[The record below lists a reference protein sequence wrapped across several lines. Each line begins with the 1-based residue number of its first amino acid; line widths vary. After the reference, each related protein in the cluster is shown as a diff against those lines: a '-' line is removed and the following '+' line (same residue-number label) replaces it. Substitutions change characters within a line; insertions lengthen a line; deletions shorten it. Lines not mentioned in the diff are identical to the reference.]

1 MRSGQQKS
9 NISTI
14 SYYIDIDDEYE
25 HASLDDVFLMS
36 RMQSHVSLILSCLC
50 FCPCDILFVCCLG

>member
-14 SYYIDIDDEYE
+14 SYYINIDDEYE
-25 HASLDDVFLMS
+25 HVSLDDVFLMS
-36 RMQSHVSLILSCLC
+36 RMQSHVSLILSYLC
-50 FCPCDILFVCCLG
+50 FYPCDILFV